1 MNDILTKYNSL
12 SPDIQKEVNDFLDF
26 LMSKHKDQKQFDMKS
41 WKSKVKNLST
51 WKDEDLKGIEEGVQQ
66 FNLWKPE
73 KW

>member
-26 LMSKHKDQKQFDMKS
+26 LMSKHKHQKQFDMKS
-41 WKSKVKNLST
+41 WKNKVKNISR
-51 WKDEDLKGIEEGVQQ
+51 WKEEDLKGIEKGVQQ